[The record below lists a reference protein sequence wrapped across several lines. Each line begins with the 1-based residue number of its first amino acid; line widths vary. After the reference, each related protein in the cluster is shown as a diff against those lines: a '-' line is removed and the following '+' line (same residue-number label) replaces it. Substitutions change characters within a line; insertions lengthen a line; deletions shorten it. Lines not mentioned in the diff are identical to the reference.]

1 MISCMKTKTNLMRDL
16 GIVALG
22 IIMSAVLMKTG
33 ALEGLLN
40 STREAKMV
48 GSFLSGMFFV
58 SIFTAVPALTALTG
72 LVQSGSIFTVAFFGA
87 LGALVGDLIIFKFIK
102 DSLSVS
108 LLDIVRTEE
117 NRLIKFFR
125 KKHFRA
131 FLPFIGAII
140 IVSPFPDEIGLMMM
154 GLSRLN
160 IFYFIPLAFALNFLG
175 ILIIAFVAK

>member
-1 MISCMKTKTNLMRDL
+1 MRDL
-16 GIVALG
+16 AIIALG
-22 IIMSAVLMKTG
+22 IVVSIILVKTG
-33 ALEGLLN
+33 VLKNIVSSA
-40 STREAKMV
+40 REIEIL

-58 SIFTAVPALTALTG
+58 SIFTAAPSLAVLTEISQTSSPYL
-72 LVQSGSIFTVAFFGA
+72 VAFWGA
-87 LGALVGDLIIFKFIK
+87 LGALIGDLIIFKFVK

-108 LLDIVRTEE
+108 LLGFVKREE

-125 KKHFRA
+125 KKHFRV

-140 IVSPFPDEIGLMMM
+140 IVSPFPDELGLMMM

>member
-1 MISCMKTKTNLMRDL
+1 MKTKNNLMRDL
-16 GIVALG
+16 GIIALG

-40 STREAKMV
+40 STREAKMI

-58 SIFTAVPALTALTG
+58 SIFTAVPALTTLAG
-72 LVQSGSIFTVAFFGA
+72 LAQSGSIFTVAFFGA

-108 LLDIVRTEE
+108 LLDAVRTEE
-117 NRLIKFFR
+117 NKLIKFFR
-125 KKHFRA
+125 KKYFRA
-131 FLPFIGAII
+131 LLPFIGAII

-160 IFYFIPLAFALNFLG
+160 IFYFIPLAFMLNFLG